1 MCKKRN
7 QGMSLVEVVVVLSI
21 MVILT
26 GVITVGLG
34 TATSKPAE
42 ECAEKIVNALNAC
55 RVSTMGKE
63 DTKLQFYISNDSVY
77 VKEFINGSEVKNL
90 PISGKGVIVKYKY
103 KSGDEFNLS
112 DTPLNLSYNRS
123 TGGFEECAPGK
134 FCSQI
139 IVSKGSR
146 SVTVKLYDLTGKVSL
161 EK

>member
-1 MCKKRN
+1 M
-7 QGMSLVEVVVVLSI
+7 VEVVVVLSI

-26 GVITVGLG
+26 GIITMGLG
-34 TATSKPAE
+34 AANSKPAE

-55 RVSTMGKE
+55 RVSTMGKK
-63 DTKLQFYISNDSVY
+63 DTNLQFYVSGDNIY
-77 VKEFINGSEVKNL
+77 VKEFVEGTEVKNL
-90 PISGKGVIVKYKY
+90 PIGGKGVNVKYKY

-123 TGGFEECAPGK
+123 TGGFNECTPGNY
-134 FCSQI
+134 CSQI

-146 SVTVKLYDLTGKVSL
+146 TVTVKLYDLPGKVSL